1 MDSIDYLRYLKSKE
15 SVDRRSLS
23 SHVYNRLFS
32 LLKEMYSKEG
42 TINVLDVGAG
52 LGSSFKRLLPG
63 IPTPSIDYTVID
75 IEPSHVEVA
84 EQEITLWLKDEGYS
98 IEKRGASVV
107 GKCGEQTV
115 ELKFVTGDAL
125 AYGRRHTDAFDLIV
139 GQAFLDILPLDD
151 ALNSLFNA
159 LRPGGLYYFPIT
171 YDGLTTLVPVL
182 DDAFDAEIAHQFNR
196 SMDTRKDGTTA
207 GSTAGRQLL
216 TRLPAAGA
224 RIEAV
229 GSSDW
234 IVRPNTRSTGYPDDE
249 AYFLQCILSL
259 MYKEACKAD
268 TIPQAKLDKWYDAR
282 RMQLQY
288 AGLSYIAHQLD
299 YVGRFLG

>member
-15 SVDRRSLS
+15 SVDHRSLS
-23 SHVYNRLFS
+23 THVYNRLFS
-32 LLKEMYSKEG
+32 LLHKMYSKEDR
-42 TINVLDVGAG
+42 INVLDVGAG

-63 IPTPSIDYTVID
+63 ILTPSIDYTVID

-84 EQEITLWLKDEGYS
+84 EKEITLWLKDKGYT
-98 IEKRGASVV
+98 IEKRGRLVV
-107 GKCGEQTV
+107 GIRGDQTV
-115 ELKFVTGDAL
+115 EVKFVTGDAL

-151 ALNSLFNA
+151 ALKSLFNA
-159 LRPGGLYYFPIT
+159 LTPGGLYYFPIT

-182 DDAFDAEIAHQFNR
+182 DDAFDAEIEHQFNR

-224 RIEAV
+224 RVEAV

-234 IVRPNTRSTGYPDDE
+234 IVRPNMRSTGYPDDE
-249 AYFLQCILSL
+249 AYFLQCILYL

-268 TIPQAKLDKWYDAR
+268 TIPRTKLDKWYDDR
-282 RMQLQY
+282 RMQLQHCC
-288 AGLSYIAHQLD
+288 LSYIAHQLD
-299 YVGRFLG
+299 YVGRLVG